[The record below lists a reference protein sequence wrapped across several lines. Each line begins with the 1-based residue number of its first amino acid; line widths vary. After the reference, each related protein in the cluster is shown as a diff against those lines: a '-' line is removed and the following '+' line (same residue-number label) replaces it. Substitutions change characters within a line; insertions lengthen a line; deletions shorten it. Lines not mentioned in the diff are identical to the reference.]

1 MSGMINEKRV
11 KGVVSAGSKGK
22 LWVVPSTECTDHPS
36 CTVGC
41 GACGGK
47 TPQRRIMVETDHAAR
62 YPPGTAVVVRLFECN
77 EAVGAFIVF
86 GIPLLSAAA
95 VLTVWYAVDPSS
107 AESGRS
113 LACAGF
119 AFCGGLL
126 VVRFIDRL
134 FRKRFPSMIIAS
146 EPRRDSGMPSQG
158 VVHDG

>member
-11 KGVVSAGSKGK
+11 KGVVSAYSKGK
-22 LWVVPSTECTDHPS
+22 LWVVPSTDCAQHPS

-41 GACGGK
+41 GVCGGT
-47 TPQRRIMVETDHAAR
+47 TPRRRIMVETDHAAR
-62 YPPGTAVVVRLFECN
+62 YTPGTPVIVRSFELN
-77 EAVGAFIVF
+77 EAAGALIVF
-86 GIPLLSAAA
+86 GIPLLSAVA
-95 VLTVWYAVDPSS
+95 VLMVWYAVDPSS

-134 FRKRFPSMIIAS
+134 FRKRFPSMIITS
-146 EPRRDSGMPSQG
+146 EPRRDSGIPSQR